1 MTATGGRE
9 RDLVLC
15 GPMGSGKTAVG
26 RQLAG
31 WLGWGFRDL
40 DEEIERREATSIKKL
55 FDHGEDTFRR
65 AEADALEAWLSS
77 REGAEPEVLALGG
90 GTLEHGG
97 LAERVPELTTLVHL
111 DAPGSVLA
119 SRLSEEARKVRPLLA
134 EALEPIATLSVLRAT
149 RSAGYSRAAFRV
161 DTTRGDAPE
170 VAVRVL
176 RAAYDPAGGPW
187 AAPAAALEAPAAEGV
202 TVGRGALPWE
212 EELGAVVL
220 WDERLP
226 RAHRDVVLAR
236 MRERASSG
244 LIERAGGEPAKSE
257 ESLTA
262 AWRELLQLGV
272 DRDGALWA
280 AGGGSVT
287 DLAGLVADTYKRGIA
302 LRLLPTTLIG
312 QLDAALGGKN
322 GINLDGRKNQIGTIR
337 VPHSVHLDPL
347 FLLTL
352 DPIDLRGGLG
362 EAVKSAVIGDPGL
375 LELLEDRG
383 SEAVERSLPV
393 LEEVSARAARVK
405 LEIVSRDLHERDER
419 RKLNLGHTFGH
430 ALESVAARRGEVLP
444 HGDAVAIGMVGAAR
458 LARRVG
464 ELQDDALPDRLE
476 SLLGRLE
483 LPARL
488 LGKQDREAV
497 FEALSADKKRQGG
510 ENVWVLPRRVGE
522 TVFRAVPDEDVRAVL
537 AEL

>member
-1 MTATGGRE
+1 MTATGDRE

-31 WLGWGFRDL
+31 WLGWRFRDL
-40 DEEIERREATSIKKL
+40 DEEIERREATSIKAL

-90 GTLEHGG
+90 GTLEHAG
-97 LAERVPELTTLVHL
+97 LAERVPQLTTLVHL

-119 SRLSEEARKVRPLLA
+119 SRLSEEARKIRPLLA
-134 EALEPIATLSVLRAT
+134 DALEPIATLSVLRAT

-176 RAAYDPAGGPW
+176 RSAYDPSGGPW

-202 TVGRGALPWE
+202 TAGRGALPWK

-226 RAHRDVVLAR
+226 RSHRDVVLAR

-244 LIERAGGEPAKSE
+244 LIERAGGEQAKSE

-262 AWRELLQLGV
+262 AWRELAQAGV

-280 AGGGSVT
+280 VGGGSVT
-287 DLAGLVADTYKRGIA
+287 DLAGLVAHTYKRGIA

-337 VPHSVHLDPL
+337 LPDSVHLDPL

-352 DPIDLRGGLG
+352 DPIDLRGGLA
-362 EAVKSAVIGDPGL
+362 EAVKSAVIGDPELLAL
-375 LELLEDRG
+375 LEERG

-405 LEIVSRDLHERDER
+405 LEIVSRDLHEGDER

-430 ALESVAARRGEVLP
+430 ALESVAARQGEVLP

-458 LARRVG
+458 LARRAG
-464 ELQDDALPDRLE
+464 ELRDDALPDRLE
-476 SLLGRLE
+476 SLLGRLD

-497 FEALSADKKRQGG
+497 FEALAADKKRQRG

-522 TVFRAVPDEDVRAVL
+522 TVFRTVPDEDVRAVL

>member
-1 MTATGGRE
+1 MTVSHHPE

-26 RQLAG
+26 RQLAR
-31 WLGWGFRDL
+31 WLGWRFRDL
-40 DEEIERREATSIKKL
+40 DDEIVRREGAGIKEL
-55 FDHGEDTFRR
+55 FDRGEDAFRR

-77 REGAEPEVLALGG
+77 RDGAAPEVLALGG
-90 GTLEHGG
+90 GTLEHAG
-97 LAERVPELTTLVHL
+97 LADRVQELTTLVHL

-119 SRLSEEARKVRPLLA
+119 SRLGEEARKARPLLA

-149 RSAGYSRAAFRV
+149 RSSGYARAAFRV
-161 DTTRGDAPE
+161 DTTRGDTPQ

-176 RAAYDPAGGPW
+176 RSAYDPVGGPW
-187 AAPAAALEAPAAEGV
+187 AAPAEALDAPSADGV
-202 TVGRGALPWE
+202 TVGRGALPWPE
-212 EELGAVVL
+212 EQGAAVL
-220 WDERLP
+220 WDQNLP
-226 RAHRDVVLAR
+226 HSHRDVVRAR
-236 MRERASSG
+236 MRERAPAG
-244 LIERAGGEPAKSE
+244 LLERDGGEAAKSE

-262 AWRELLQLGV
+262 AWRELLQAGV

-280 AGGGSVT
+280 VGGGSLT
-287 DLAGLVADTYKRGIA
+287 DLAGLVAHTFKRGIA
-302 LRLLPTTLIG
+302 LRLLPTTLVG

-337 VPHSVHLDPL
+337 LPESVHLDPL

-352 DPIDLRGGLG
+352 DAIALRGGLS
-362 EAVKSAVIGDPGL
+362 EAVKSGLIGDPGL
-375 LELLEDRG
+375 LDLLEERG
-383 SEAVERSLPV
+383 ADALERELPI
-393 LEEVSARAARVK
+393 LEQVSMRAARVK
-405 LEIVSRDLHERDER
+405 LDIVSRDLNEQDER

-430 ALESVAARRGEVLP
+430 ALEGVAARDGEVLP
-444 HGDAVAIGMVGAAR
+444 HGDAVAIGLVGAAR

-464 ELQDDALPDRLE
+464 ELQDDGLPDRLE

-497 FEALSADKKRQGG
+497 FEALAADKKRQSG

-522 TVFRAVPDEDVRAVL
+522 LVCRSVPDQDVRAVL